1 MKALKVYQA
10 DLQLKPRNQNYSISF
25 SNKYIQEFEG
35 PEKRNPVNQRAV
47 VPNMVKLTSTANLE
61 GSITRAWTY
70 FVFPEVEN
78 NNLLM
83 KNTIR
88 DFQNIWSV
96 SKRRIRY
103 NHLQKHDSRLLKK
116 PSATHPLGLGP
127 KTKKGEGAK
136 RNNLSEISQIYTTES
151 RLSRMR
157 KNQL

>member
-88 DFQNIWSV
+88 DFQNI
-96 SKRRIRY
+96 
-103 NHLQKHDSRLLKK
+103 
-116 PSATHPLGLGP
+116 
-127 KTKKGEGAK
+127 
-136 RNNLSEISQIYTTES
+136 
-151 RLSRMR
+151 
-157 KNQL
+157 